1 MERIALFQKDAEV
14 ISASGQQVGSL
25 ERVVLNPES
34 KLVTDV
40 VVRTGMFFNKVD
52 KVVPIEYI
60 VETTEDQILLSD
72 SADDLT
78 TFPPLVE
85 WHIVEEQNET
95 DEPAENVA
103 PVIYGNPGFGPMV
116 VPAPGEKFV
125 TQIEQNIPTGTVA
138 MKEGA
143 KVITADGKHVGNVE
157 RVLTDSSIE
166 QATNLEI
173 SKGVFTKERRLI
185 PMKWVTTIDEDE
197 VHLRVNEESIDD
209 E

>member
-1 MERIALFQKDAEV
+1 
-14 ISASGQQVGSL
+14 
-25 ERVVLNPES
+25 VLNPES

-40 VVRTGMFFNKVD
+40 VIRTGTFFNKVD

-72 SADDLT
+72 AAEELT

-85 WHIVEEQNET
+85 WHIVEEQSET
-95 DEPAENVA
+95 DQPAENIA
-103 PVIYGNPGFGPMV
+103 PVIYENPGFGPMV
-116 VPAPGEKFV
+116 VPAPGEKFF